1 MTAITAQPI
10 ISNKAIFNSEALGN
24 NKEIFVSTHPEARQE
39 INLASLPQLT
49 PVVFSEKP
57 TLKSPLSGEIMPEQ
71 LMGALSTLDSDEIEK
86 AAALLSA
93 YPPKIANE
101 LHHIFENAEQKAIE
115 SIGTKK
121 TSEYVGIIS
130 SDIIVEIS
138 KLIRKVASEINI
150 SDRQLNA
157 AFNILSGKMV
167 EAAAASTI
175 KEGKKMMESAM
186 INFGVSLGVSGLGA
200 AFQAKSLHM
209 QNKSINTNLKAGVNN
224 TNAGNKLNGQLTE
237 LTGKNNGSTVLK
249 GKGGSTIELV
259 DQATAG
265 QKTLVA
271 KNMQNAADS
280 TKAHGQ
286 NQLND
291 HNNIVTKESVK
302 RGVAEQGAR
311 LSDSA
316 GNMAGSASQV
326 EAKAESASAMIEQE
340 TSSAARK
347 VSENAEKTMSESTEL
362 LKKMNEALRDIR
374 DSKIHTF
381 QAAIRG

>member
-1 MTAITAQPI
+1 MTVITTQPVI
-10 ISNKAIFNSEALGN
+10 ANKAVFSAEALGN
-24 NKEIFVSTHPEARQE
+24 KKEIFVSTHPEARQE

-49 PVVFSEKP
+49 STEFSDKPV
-57 TLKSPLSGEIMPEQ
+57 LKSPSSGEIMPEQ
-71 LMGALSTLDSDEIEK
+71 LMGALSELDSDEVKK
-86 AAALLSA
+86 AAILLSA
-93 YPPKIANE
+93 CPPKIANE
-101 LHHIFENAEQKAIE
+101 LHHIFENAEQKAIT
-115 SIGTKK
+115 SIGSAK
-121 TSEYVGIIS
+121 TSEYIGIMG

-138 KLIRKVASEINI
+138 KLIRKVSSEIKI

-157 AFNILSGKMV
+157 IFNILSGKMV

-186 INFGVSLGVSGLGA
+186 INFGVSLGISGLGA
-200 AFQAKSLHM
+200 AFQAKSLHT

-224 TNAGNKLNGQLTE
+224 TNAGNKLNGQVSE

-249 GKGGSTIELV
+249 GKDGSAIELV

-265 QKTLVA
+265 QKTLAA

-286 NQLND
+286 NQVNE

-347 VSENAEKTMSESTEL
+347 GSENTEKTMSESTEL
-362 LKKMNEALRDIR
+362 LKKMDEALRDIR
-374 DSKIHTF
+374 DSKTRTF
-381 QAAIRG
+381 QAVVRG

>member
-1 MTAITAQPI
+1 RSLGLSLSESIT
-10 ISNKAIFNSEALGN
+10 FE
-24 NKEIFVSTHPEARQE
+24 
-39 INLASLPQLT
+39 
-49 PVVFSEKP
+49 
-57 TLKSPLSGEIMPEQ
+57 MP
-71 LMGALSTLDSDEIEK
+71 STLW
-86 AAALLSA
+86 
-93 YPPKIANE
+93 
-101 LHHIFENAEQKAIE
+101 
-115 SIGTKK
+115 
-121 TSEYVGIIS
+121 
-130 SDIIVEIS
+130 
-138 KLIRKVASEINI
+138 IR
-150 SDRQLNA
+150 DP
-157 AFNILSGKMV
+157 
-167 EAAAASTI
+167 
-175 KEGKKMMESAM
+175 
-186 INFGVSLGVSGLGA
+186 
-200 AFQAKSLHM
+200 KSLHT
-209 QNKSINTNLKAGVNN
+209 QNKSINTNLKTGTNN
-224 TNAGNKLNGQLTE
+224 INAGNKLNGHASE

-249 GKGGSTIELV
+249 GKDGSTIELV

-316 GNMAGSASQV
+316 GNMAGSASQAG
-326 EAKAESASAMIEQE
+326 AKAESASAMIEQE

-374 DSKIHTF
+374 DSKTRTF
-381 QAAIRG
+381 QSAIRG

>member
-1 MTAITAQPI
+1 
-10 ISNKAIFNSEALGN
+10 
-24 NKEIFVSTHPEARQE
+24 
-39 INLASLPQLT
+39 
-49 PVVFSEKP
+49 
-57 TLKSPLSGEIMPEQ
+57 MPEQ
-71 LMGALSTLDSDEIEK
+71 LMGALSELDSDEIEK
-86 AAALLSA
+86 AAIRLSA
-93 YPPKIANE
+93 CPPKLANE
-101 LHHIFENAEQKAIE
+101 LHHIFKNAEQKAIE
-115 SIGTKK
+115 SISSAK
-121 TSEYVGIIS
+121 TSEYIGIIS

-138 KLIRKVASEINI
+138 KLIRKVASEIKI

-167 EAAAASTI
+167 AAAATSTI

-200 AFQAKSLHM
+200 AFQAKSLHT
-209 QNKSINTNLKAGVNN
+209 QNKSINTNLKTGTNN
-224 TNAGNKLNGQLTE
+224 INAGNKLNGHASE

-249 GKGGSTIELV
+249 GKDGSTIELV

-316 GNMAGSASQV
+316 GNMAGSASQAG
-326 EAKAESASAMIEQE
+326 AKAESASAMIEQE

-362 LKKMNEALRDIR
+362 LKKMDEALRDIR
-374 DSKIHTF
+374 DSKTRTF